1 MTRLDRTDTMNH
13 RGGAKA
19 AVGLTE
25 IGAVVV
31 LAVAPQ
37 SPREPSRADGA
48 ILRLEVALVTHLA
61 RGPSRL
67 PILLALVGVIL
78 LAAGARGA
86 GREVVVLPTTGI
98 VDEGMAR
105 YLADGIA
112 GAERDGAA
120 AVVIKLNTPGG
131 SLFATN
137 DIVGTLLEAKV
148 PIIVWVAPAGG
159 FAASAG
165 TFITLAAN
173 IAVMAPGTSIGAAS
187 PVTGQGQDITGTEG
201 AKVLNDA
208 IAKITAIAEARHR
221 NVDWAVSAVRDA
233 KSSAVS
239 EAVKVGAVDGMAA
252 TLAEVLAFAN
262 GRQVEVAGQT
272 ITLDLTGASPIELAM
287 NPFESFIRLLS
298 DPTIAFLLLSA
309 GSAGLIA
316 ELWNPNFVTGI
327 LGGLAI
333 ILAFIG
339 LGALPLNVGGLLL
352 IVLAM
357 VLFGLE
363 VTVTSHGLLGFGGL
377 VCFALGAS
385 ALFTEP
391 GDPFAP
397 VARVAPAVIVTT
409 TTTAAIFLAL
419 VVWAALRSRGMAS
432 PSGIVGSSAS
442 LPPGSVGVVR
452 RPVEPL
458 GSIHAAGEEWS
469 ARSADGRPLERG
481 VKVRVVSTVG
491 LTLLVEPDPSS
502 SSES

>member
-1 MTRLDRTDTMNH
+1 MTRH
-13 RGGAKA
+13 
-19 AVGLTE
+19 LTRRPSWLPLL
-25 IGAVVV
+25 
-31 LAVAPQ
+31 LALF
-37 SPREPSRADGA
+37 GA
-48 ILRLEVALVTHLA
+48 ILV
-61 RGPSRL
+61 
-67 PILLALVGVIL
+67 
-78 LAAGARGA
+78 AAGARGA
-86 GREVVVLPTTGI
+86 GPEVVVLPTTGI

-112 GAERDGAA
+112 RAERDGAA

-137 DIVGTLLEAKV
+137 DIVGTLLESKV

-173 IAVMAPGTSIGAAS
+173 IALMAPGTSIGAAS
-187 PVTGQGQDITGTEG
+187 PVGGQGQDISGTEG
-201 AKVLNDA
+201 DKVRNDA

-221 NVDWAVSAVRDA
+221 SVDWAVSAVKDA
-233 KSSAVS
+233 KSSSVG
-239 EAVKVGAVDGMAA
+239 EAVQVGAVDGMAA
-252 TLAEVLAFAN
+252 SLDEVLSFAN
-262 GRQVEVAGQT
+262 GREVEIAGQT
-272 ITLDLTGASPIELAM
+272 ITLDLTDASPTELAM
-287 NPFESFIRLLS
+287 NPFQSFIRLLS

-316 ELWNPNFVTGI
+316 ELWSPNFVTGI

-377 VCFALGAS
+377 ICFALGAS

-391 GDPFAP
+391 GDPFEP

-409 TTTAAIFLAL
+409 TATAAIFLGL
-419 VVWAALRSRGMAS
+419 VVWAAIRSRSMAA
-432 PSGIVGSSAS
+432 PPGIVGSSATV
-442 LPPGSVGVVR
+442 PVGIVGVVR
-452 RPVEPL
+452 RPLEPL
-458 GSIHAAGEEWS
+458 GSIHAAGEDWS
-469 ARSADGRPLERG
+469 ARSADGQPLERG
-481 VKVRVVSTVG
+481 VHVRVVTTDG
-491 LTLLVEPDPSS
+491 LTLVVEPDPSP

>member
-1 MTRLDRTDTMNH
+1 MTRHIVR
-13 RGGAKA
+13 RR
-19 AVGLTE
+19 
-25 IGAVVV
+25 
-31 LAVAPQ
+31 
-37 SPREPSRADGA
+37 SP
-48 ILRLEVALVTHLA
+48 
-61 RGPSRL
+61 L
-67 PILLALVGVIL
+67 PILLALFGVLL

-112 GAERDGAA
+112 RAERDDAA

-148 PIIVWVAPAGG
+148 PVIVWVAPAGG

-165 TFITLAAN
+165 TFITLASN

-187 PVTGQGQDITGTEG
+187 PVSGEGTDITGTEG
-201 AKVLNDA
+201 DKVRNDA

-221 NVDWAVSAVRDA
+221 NVEWAVSAVRDA
-233 KSSAVS
+233 KSSPVS

-252 TLAEVLAFAN
+252 SLDEVLAFAN
-262 GRQVEVAGQT
+262 GRQVEVGGQT
-272 ITLDLTGASPIELAM
+272 ITLDLTGASPIEVGM
-287 NPFESFIRLLS
+287 NPFQSFIRLLS

-316 ELWNPNFVTGI
+316 ELWSPNFVTGI
-327 LGGLAI
+327 LGGLAL

-352 IVLAM
+352 IILAM

-385 ALFTEP
+385 ALYTEP
-391 GDPFAP
+391 GDPFEP

-419 VVWAALRSRGMAS
+419 VVWAALRSRSMTA
-432 PSGIVGSSAS
+432 PSGVVGSVAH
-442 LPPGSVGVVR
+442 LPAGSVGVVR
-452 RPVEPL
+452 RPLEPL

-469 ARSADGRPLERG
+469 ARSADGRPVERG
-481 VKVRVVSTVG
+481 VQVRVVSTDG
-491 LTLLVEPDPSS
+491 LTLLVEPSPPS

>member
-1 MTRLDRTDTMNH
+1 MTVRYSARRSHHLTRRIVRRL
-13 RGGAKA
+13 
-19 AVGLTE
+19 
-25 IGAVVV
+25 
-31 LAVAPQ
+31 
-37 SPREPSRADGA
+37 S
-48 ILRLEVALVTHLA
+48 HL
-61 RGPSRL
+61 PT
-67 PILLALVGVIL
+67 LLALLGAFLI
-78 LAAGARGA
+78 AAGARGA
-86 GREVVVLPTTGI
+86 SHEVIVLPTTGI

-112 GAERDGAA
+112 RAEGDGAA

-173 IAVMAPGTSIGAAS
+173 VAVMAPGTSIGAAS
-187 PVTGQGQDITGTEG
+187 PVSGEGGDITGTEG
-201 AKVLNDA
+201 DKVRNDA

-233 KSSAVS
+233 KSSPVS
-239 EAVKVGAVDGMAA
+239 EAVRVGAVDGMAA
-252 TLAEVLAFAN
+252 TLDEVLAFAN
-262 GRQVEVAGQT
+262 GRQVEVGGQT
-272 ITLDLTGASPIELAM
+272 ITLDLADASPIEVAM
-287 NPFESFIRLLS
+287 NPFLSFIRLLS

-316 ELWNPNFVTGI
+316 ELWSPNFVTGI

-339 LGALPLNVGGLLL
+339 LGTLPLNVGGLLL
-352 IVLAM
+352 IVLAF

-385 ALFTEP
+385 ALFTTP
-391 GDPFAP
+391 GDPFEP
-397 VARVAPAVIVTT
+397 VAKVAPAVIVTT
-409 TTTAAIFLAL
+409 TTTAALFLAL
-419 VVWAALRSRGMAS
+419 VVWAAVRSRGMVS
-432 PSGIVGSSAS
+432 PAGIVGSQAS
-442 LPPGSVGVVR
+442 LPPGSLGVVR
-452 RPVEPL
+452 RPIEPL

-481 VKVRVVSTVG
+481 SRVRVVSTEG
-491 LTLLVEPDPSS
+491 LTLLVEPDSS
-502 SSES
+502 SQS

>member
-1 MTRLDRTDTMNH
+1 VTRH
-13 RGGAKA
+13 
-19 AVGLTE
+19 
-25 IGAVVV
+25 
-31 LAVAPQ
+31 
-37 SPREPSRADGA
+37 
-48 ILRLEVALVTHLA
+48 LV
-61 RGPSRL
+61 RRPSRL
-67 PILLALVGVIL
+67 SILLALSGIL
-78 LAAGARGA
+78 LFAATVRGA
-86 GREVVVLPTTGI
+86 GHEVVVLPTTGI

-112 GAERDGAA
+112 RAERDDAA

-173 IAVMAPGTSIGAAS
+173 VAVMAPGTSIGAAS
-187 PVTGQGQDITGTEG
+187 PVGGGGEDISGTEG
-201 AKVLNDA
+201 AKVRNDA

-233 KSSAVS
+233 KSSPVS

-252 TLAEVLAFAN
+252 TLDEVLAFAN
-262 GRQVEVAGQT
+262 GRQVEVGGRS
-272 ITLDLTGASPIELAM
+272 ITLDLNGASPIEVAM
-287 NPFESFIRLLS
+287 NPFLAFIRLLS
-298 DPTIAFLLLSA
+298 DPNIALLLLSA
-309 GSAGLIA
+309 GSAGIIA
-316 ELWNPNFVTGI
+316 ELWSPNFVTGI
-327 LGGLAI
+327 LGGLAL

-352 IVLAM
+352 IILAM
-357 VLFGLE
+357 ILFGLE
-363 VTVTSHGLLGFGGL
+363 VTVTSHGLLGVGGL
-377 VCFALGAS
+377 VSFALGAS

-391 GDPFAP
+391 GDPFEP

-432 PSGIVGSSAS
+432 PSGIVGSAAH

-452 RPVEPL
+452 RPLEPL
-458 GSIHAAGEEWS
+458 GSIHAAGEEWT
-469 ARSADGRPLERG
+469 ARSADGVSLERG
-481 VKVRVVSTVG
+481 VRVRVVSTAG

-502 SSES
+502 SES